1 LTKLREERGAAQQ
14 AMQQH
19 SQWLQGFRQQVAHV
33 AALQPAVATKLQQ
46 QSQGSLGPLPGP
58 QHSLDAVSNAAMGG
72 ADGRADGS
80 IGGNPR
86 LSSAGLSP
94 VASSSLLPMVSTGS
108 LSMGQPLTLD
118 LGADQLVI
126 SLVHKGAK
134 T

>member
-1 LTKLREERGAAQQ
+1 
-14 AMQQH
+14 MQQH

-33 AALQPAVATKLQQ
+33 ASLQPAVATKLQQ
-46 QSQGSLGPLPGP
+46 QSQSSLGPVPEP
-58 QHSLDAVSNAAMGG
+58 QRFMDPVSSAAMGG
-72 ADGRADGS
+72 ADGRGDGS
-80 IGGNPR
+80 LGSNAM

-94 VASSSLLPMVSTGS
+94 VASSSLLPMASTGS